1 MSTRSTPNTE
11 RMLTKRATESVL
23 MAHRSSAKLMLAL
36 VSLFCVLQMLECG
49 VVDRQPRAYKQY
61 NTEPQK
67 RPFCN
72 AFTGCGKKRSSASSP
87 PSAAAAAAAAA
98 MLQRHMQNVEA
109 NRKDRLS
116 GDFDPNEE
124 SISSLLDLNTEPAV
138 EDLLRQIM
146 SEAKLWEAIQ
156 EANREIYLQK
166 SGIKEQRNDF
176 PLTFSTQ

>member
-1 MSTRSTPNTE
+1 M
-11 RMLTKRATESVL
+11 MGHK
-23 MAHRSSAKLMLAL
+23 SSAKMMLAVTVL
-36 VSLFCVLQMLECG
+36 YCVLHMLECG

-87 PSAAAAAAAAA
+87 PSVAASAAAAAI
-98 MLQRHMQNVEA
+98 LQRHMQNMEA
-109 NRKDRLS
+109 NSRKDRVTS
-116 GDFDPNEE
+116 DFEPNEE

-166 SGIKEQRNDF
+166 SGMKEQRNDF

>member
-1 MSTRSTPNTE
+1 MTP
-11 RMLTKRATESVL
+11 AT
-23 MAHRSSAKLMLAL
+23 SAKLLLSLGA
-36 VSLFCVLQMLECG
+36 LFCVLQMLECG
-49 VVDRQPRAYKQY
+49 VVDRQPRAYRQY
-61 NTEPQK
+61 NSEPQK

-72 AFTGCGKKRSSASSP
+72 AFTGCGKKRSTATSP
-87 PSAAAAAAAAA
+87 PSTASSAAAAAL
-98 MLQRHMQNVEA
+98 LQRHLQNMEST
-109 NRKDRLS
+109 RKDRS
-116 GDFDPNEE
+116 GGDFDPNEE

-166 SGIKEQRNDF
+166 SGINQHRGDF

>member
-1 MSTRSTPNTE
+1 MTDRT
-11 RMLTKRATESVL
+11 A
-23 MAHRSSAKLMLAL
+23 AKLVLAL

-72 AFTGCGKKRSSASSP
+72 AFTGCGKKRASASSP
-87 PSAAAAAAAAA
+87 PTAAAAAAAAA
-98 MLQRHMQNVEA
+98 MLQRHLQNMDPS
-109 NRKDRLS
+109 RKDRMGS
-116 GDFDPNEE
+116 DFDPNEE

-166 SGIKEQRNDF
+166 SGTKDQRNDF